1 MRENAK
7 IRGSENQSA
16 VEIYVSSA
24 PTNVVKRRKLIGVLA
39 GTVTTV
45 LAGCASDG
53 DEPFK
58 PDISETVRL
67 GTAESISLDRKMELS
82 TQSSKDFEE
91 EATVRANVQVHDY
104 IGAELGE
111 QELIGAGVSLGI
123 DYVSVDEIEDE
134 VDEDEFERAKPL
146 ATVVNQRYVYD
157 EGGDLVTQPDPV
169 KLDTLRSQLPRTVT
183 VTVASESDEY
193 TAVLPVVVHRYWVR
207 QSED

>member
-1 MRENAK
+1 MMRENAK
-7 IRGSENQSA
+7 IRGSENQPA

-39 GTVTTV
+39 GTGTAV

-53 DEPFK
+53 DEPFE

-104 IGAELGE
+104 IGADLGE

-169 KLDTLRSQLPRTVT
+169 ELDTLRSQLPRTVT

-193 TAVLPVVVHRYWVR
+193 TAVLPVVVHRY
-207 QSED
+207 